1 MAFQGIRMLLIE
13 EKVGMLSSHRELPS
27 DQRILELEREIL
39 LLRERESG
47 LKESEERLRHLFN
60 GARDAIFITDAAA
73 NFIDVNDGATVL
85 TGYSKPELNGMS
97 IKELQENEGMDKLQT
112 SFDQILKG
120 ASVTFETR
128 IRKKNGAYV
137 DIECSNRQIMVR
149 GVPYVHMVARDV
161 TERKQAEAI
170 LLESE
175 ERYRTLFEQNP
186 IEMIIVDQQGRVSR
200 YNLAKKRSGSRLPKI
215 GAVMYLDYARR
226 HEIDM
231 YEELMTCI
239 RSGNSKDFP
248 ELKYYDR
255 FLRINISPF
264 PGGAIITS
272 IDITDHKRIEEAL
285 RLGEARFRAAFE
297 TSPDAVQIVRKND
310 GVYVDVNEGFT
321 EMTGYSREDVL
332 NKSSHEISIWNDPED
347 LERFTETLAKQGFVR
362 NMEAKFRLKEQ
373 RARIGLISAG
383 IMMWSNEPHILSVTR
398 DIDDLR
404 KAEEEVRQIEEERKK
419 TERLQIIIET
429 AGAVCH
435 ELNQP
440 LMAISGYSELILL
453 GITKDDPMYDKN
465 LKILEQ
471 ISRMGEITGKL
482 MGVTKYRTKPVGRSG
497 KIIDIDRASE

>member
-1 MAFQGIRMLLIE
+1 
-13 EKVGMLSSHRELPS
+13 MLSSHCELPS
-27 DQRILELEREIL
+27 DQRVMELEKEIL
-39 LLRERESG
+39 GLKERESA

-60 GARDAIFITDAAA
+60 GARDAIFITDAGA
-73 NFIDVNDGATVL
+73 NFIDVNDGATAL
-85 TGYSKPELNGMS
+85 TGYSKSELNGMS
-97 IKELQENEGMDKLQT
+97 IKDLQESEGMDKLQS
-112 SFDQILKG
+112 SFDQIMKG
-120 ASVTFETR
+120 ASLSFETK
-128 IRKKNGAYV
+128 IRRKNGSSV
-137 DIECSNRQIMVR
+137 DIECSNRQIMVQ
-149 GVPYVHMVARDV
+149 GVSYVHMVARDV

-175 ERYRTLFEQNP
+175 ERYRTLFEKNP
-186 IEMIIVDQQGRVSR
+186 IEMIIVDQEGRVSR

-215 GAVMYLDYARR
+215 GAVMYRDYAHR

-231 YEELMTCI
+231 YEEMMTCI
-239 RSGNSKDFP
+239 RSGKSTDFP

-272 IDITDHKRIEEAL
+272 IDITDHKRIEDAL
-285 RLGEARFRAAFE
+285 RLSEARFRAAFE

-321 EMTGYSREDVL
+321 EMTGYSREEVL
-332 NKSSHEISIWNDPED
+332 NNSSHGISIWDDPGD
-347 LERFTETLAKQGFVR
+347 LERFAKTLAKQNFVR
-362 NMEAKFRLKEQ
+362 NMETKFRLKDGQ
-373 RARIGLISAG
+373 VRIGLISAR
-383 IMMWSNEPHILSVTR
+383 IMIWNNEPHILSVTR
-398 DIDDLR
+398 DIDDLK
-404 KAEEEVRQIEEERKK
+404 KAEEEVRKMEEERKK

-482 MGVTKYRTKPVGRSG
+482 MGITKYRTKTFGRGG
-497 KIIDIDRASE
+497 KIIDIDRASQ

>member
-1 MAFQGIRMLLIE
+1 
-13 EKVGMLSSHRELPS
+13 
-27 DQRILELEREIL
+27 
-39 LLRERESG
+39 
-47 LKESEERLRHLFN
+47 
-60 GARDAIFITDAAA
+60 
-73 NFIDVNDGATVL
+73 
-85 TGYSKPELNGMS
+85 
-97 IKELQENEGMDKLQT
+97 
-112 SFDQILKG
+112 
-120 ASVTFETR
+120 
-128 IRKKNGAYV
+128 
-137 DIECSNRQIMVR
+137 
-149 GVPYVHMVARDV
+149 
-161 TERKQAEAI
+161 
-170 LLESE
+170 
-175 ERYRTLFEQNP
+175 
-186 IEMIIVDQQGRVSR
+186 
-200 YNLAKKRSGSRLPKI
+200 
-215 GAVMYLDYARR
+215 
-226 HEIDM
+226 
-231 YEELMTCI
+231 MTCI